1 MTLAWVVSGPTEMRA
16 LTQVP
21 TIRFEQWKDGE
32 DWGIK
37 VFYDRRIKMRA
48 KGTQSLRSGAEET
61 KKKKKIKGAGKRGRK
76 MCGRTS
82 CRTPCL
88 SSISRGLGK
97 YEEAWVVV
105 GGGPSRATGD

>member
-61 KKKKKIKGAGKRGRK
+61 KKKKKSKEQGNEVGK
-76 MCGRTS
+76 C
-82 CRTPCL
+82 
-88 SSISRGLGK
+88 
-97 YEEAWVVV
+97 VV
-105 GGGPSRATGD
+105 GQAAEPHA